1 MSVTTVPLRP
11 VSKGGLW
18 LLWIGVAALLA
29 AAVGLAWQQTTVNN
43 FEVVKAGE
51 GPSPTDEDI
60 VLIKYTGRLS
70 AGTVFAQPEQAPLP
84 VAGSVEGFA
93 EALKKI
99 QRVGRYKIII
109 PPAKGYKNQAP

>member
-29 AAVGLAWQQTTVNN
+29 AAVGLAWSQTTVNN

-51 GPSPTDEDI
+51 GPRDRKS
-60 VLIKYTGRLS
+60 G
-70 AGTVFAQPEQAPLP
+70 
-84 VAGSVEGFA
+84 VAVKSGSVRVDIGGRGHNKQKVEQIAKNNIA
-93 EALKKI
+93 ESNTTS
-99 QRVGRYKIII
+99 QYKT
-109 PPAKGYKNQAP
+109 Q